1 MAVNV
6 QGIGNALGAM
16 GAGISG
22 NLPAY
27 MAAQN
32 QEEKLRMEQGELRKK
47 ATFEDNRQMLT
58 MASAGDFERPLQIL
72 GERVSALTQSGG
84 DPTHS
89 LYMIDLIQRGELD
102 QVIGQFKE
110 MDAIGVGN
118 GYVPAMPNR
127 YIKTEF
133 DENGV
138 PYGQL
143 PNGQFEE
150 IETPARFPSGGGGNV
165 SVDIGGINTGE
176 ANQKGADAGQVAL
189 AKDAVDYLG
198 TLRDGANSG
207 YDQNINLSSMRN
219 LDVETGLGAEMK
231 MNVARVANFFKPGL
245 GDEIA
250 NVSATEA
257 FDALSIEYVQSKL
270 NEATGPQTDLD
281 FFRFQKT
288 FSSLGK
294 TMEAN
299 NWLIDNIMASN
310 ERKQEQ
316 YEFYRDYMRGDPQ
329 MGYQTVDDAW
339 IQYKRD
345 VPMVS
350 GNMNAKT
357 GLPYLWSNFQK
368 QTLKENPGAKRE
380 EIIALWQELNAG
392 MK

>member
-22 NLPAY
+22 NMPQY
-27 MAAQN
+27 MAAQA

-47 ATFEDNRQMLT
+47 ANFEDNRALML
-58 MASAGDFERPLQIL
+58 ALQKQDYDGAGMLLTQRYD
-72 GERVSALTQSGG
+72 ALTQSGG
-84 DPTHS
+84 DS
-89 LYMIDLIQRGELD
+89 
-102 QVIGQFKE
+102 KE
-110 MDAIGVGN
+110 TMYAMKLLQTDPKKLLNETINFDASGVGG
-118 GYVPAMPNR
+118 GYVAAMPDR

-138 PYGQL
+138 PYGVT
-143 PNGQFEE
+143 PDGRFER
-150 IETPARFPSGGGGNV
+150 IETDARFPSGGGGVN
-165 SVDIGGINTGE
+165 VDIGGINTGE
-176 ANQKGADAGQVAL
+176 SDQKGADAGQVAM
-189 AKDAVDYLG
+189 AKDGVAYLG
-198 TLRDGANSG
+198 KLRDGANSG

-219 LDVETGLGAEMK
+219 LDVETGFGAETK
-231 MNVARVANFFKPGL
+231 MNVARVANFFKPGS

-294 TMEAN
+294 TTEAN

-350 GNMNAKT
+350 GNMNVKT

-368 QTLKENPGAKRE
+368 QTLKNNPGAKRE